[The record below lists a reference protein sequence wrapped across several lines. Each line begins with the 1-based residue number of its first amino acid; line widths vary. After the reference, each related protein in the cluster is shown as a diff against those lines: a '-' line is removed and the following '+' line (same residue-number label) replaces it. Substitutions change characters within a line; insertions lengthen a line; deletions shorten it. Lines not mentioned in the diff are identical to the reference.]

1 MCLVEPLKKGRKLE
15 WRGVENKKRGG
26 GQERK
31 EASRGK
37 YSDVMRVNLKTI
49 VEPVERGRM

>member
-37 YSDVMRVNLKTI
+37 YSDVMRVKLRTI